1 MKTYIFDSP
10 NIGKYRELKKYT
22 EKYWKNN
29 NIKNLKNL
37 IMISKKI
44 KFEKIFYQI
53 NNNFLYINY
62 GDFSYYDKILNINC
76 IINSFENKNIINLI
90 KYFSLVRG
98 NEQLLPCK
106 MTKYFN
112 TNYHYI
118 LPNNFNNLFI
128 ANNFLFEDL
137 KNILKI
143 GINPNLLIVGA
154 ASYLYISNNNINNF
168 KKIFEIYI
176 LIFFKI
182 KNIGINY
189 FQIDEPILACK
200 INSNWKNIFLFFYKI
215 ISKYF
220 KIILNCSF
228 KFNKDNDFIIKYNF
242 SMLNFYLNIKK
253 NNNYNCVINKN
264 LSKINVFLI
273 IKNIKDKIIFSNN
286 DLKYVPYNLK
296 IENFKEKKFLS
307 FFFQKINELKL
318 IKNILSKK
326 INSFDLLYLNNFIL
340 YNYKINIKYIFK
352 VKKNKI
358 NKINKIN
365 KKLIINNSI
374 GSFPQN
380 KEIKISRKIFSFFFI
395 NKKEYNNI
403 LKENIYLCILKQ
415 IKFNHNILVHGE
427 FERTDMVEYFSENI
441 NGIYKTRNG
450 WIKSYGTRY
459 VKPPI
464 ILNII
469 GSNNITEK
477 WFIFIKNITKKNIKI
492 VLSGPI
498 TILKWSFY
506 INEKIKFLLCYK
518 LSEIISNE
526 ILILQNKQYKIF
538 QIDEPTIKECLN
550 INKKKWTNEINNF
563 LFCFNNCVKNIKIN
577 NEIHSHVCYSNFNDI
592 INFICK
598 MNIDTLTIESSR
610 EKFKNLKIYNKKKLN
625 LGAGIYDVHSAVI
638 PVKFC
643 FKNNILKFINKIN
656 FLKIL
661 INPDCGLKTRNWYEL
676 NNIFNYIKNILKKIK
691 NIYF

>member
-1 MKTYIFDSP
+1 MKTYIFNSP

-22 EKYWKNN
+22 EKYWKKNN
-29 NIKNLKNL
+29 LTNLKNL

-53 NNNFLYINY
+53 NNNFIYINY
-62 GDFSYYDKILNINC
+62 GDFSYYDKILDINC
-76 IINSFENKNIINLI
+76 IINSFKNKNIINLI
-90 KYFSLVRG
+90 KYFSLARG
-98 NEQLLPCK
+98 NDSLIPCK

-118 LPNNFNNLFI
+118 LPNNFNDLFI
-128 ANNFLFEDL
+128 SNNFLFEDL
-137 KNILKI
+137 KNIIKI
-143 GINPNLLIVGA
+143 GINPNLLIIGPV
-154 ASYLYISNNNINNF
+154 SYLYISNNNIYNF

-176 LIFFKI
+176 LIFSKI
-182 KNIGINY
+182 KKIGINY
-189 FQIDEPILACK
+189 FQIDEPILSCK
-200 INSNWKNIFLFFYKI
+200 INFNWKIIFSFFYKT

-228 KFNKDNDFIIKYNF
+228 KFNKENNFIINYNFLILNCYLNKYN
-242 SMLNFYLNIKK
+242 NHD
-253 NNNYNCVINKN
+253 CVINKN
-264 LSKINVFLI
+264 LNKINIFLL
-273 IKNIKDKIIFSNN
+273 IKNINNKIISLNN
-286 DLKYVPYNLK
+286 DMKYIPYNLK
-296 IENFKEKKFLS
+296 IENFKKKKFLS

-326 INSFDLLYLNNFIL
+326 INSFDLLYLKKFKL
-340 YNYKINIKYIFK
+340 YNNKIIINYNF
-352 VKKNKI
+352 KI
-358 NKINKIN
+358 NKKKQNKIN
-365 KKLIINNSI
+365 KKLIVNNTI

-380 KEIKISRKIFSFFFI
+380 KEIKISRKMFSFFFL

-441 NGIYKTRNG
+441 NGIYKTKNG
-450 WIKSYGTRY
+450 WVQSYGTRY

-469 GSNNITEK
+469 CANNITEK
-477 WFIFIKNITKKNIKI
+477 WFIFIKNITKKKIKI
-492 VLSGPI
+492 ILSGPI

-526 ILILQNKQYKIF
+526 ILKLQNQKYKIF

-550 INKKKWTNEINNF
+550 INKKKWNTDINNF
-563 LFCFNNCVKNIKIN
+563 LFCFNNCTKNIKIN
-577 NEIHSHVCYSNFNDI
+577 NEIHTHVCYSIFNDI
-592 INFICK
+592 INFIYK

-610 EKFKNLKIYNKKKLN
+610 EKFENLNIFNKNKLN
-625 LGAGIYDVHSAVI
+625 LGGGIYDVHSAII
-638 PVKFC
+638 PFKFF
-643 FKNNILKFINKIN
+643 FKNNILKFINKIS

-676 NNIFNYIKNILKKIK
+676 NNIFNYINNILKNLN

>member
-22 EKYWKNN
+22 EKYWKKNN
-29 NIKNLKNL
+29 LKNLKNL

-44 KFEKIFYQI
+44 KFEKIFLQI
-53 NNNFLYINY
+53 NNNFCYINY
-62 GDFSYYDKILNINC
+62 GDFTYYDKILDISC
-76 IINSFENKNIINLI
+76 LINSFENKKIINII
-90 KYFSLVRG
+90 KYFSLTRG
-98 NEQLLPCK
+98 NELLIPCK

-118 LPNNFNNLFI
+118 LPNNFNNLCI
-128 ANNFLFEDL
+128 VNNFLFEDL

-143 GINPNLLIVGA
+143 GIKPNLLIIGPI
-154 ASYLYISNNNINNF
+154 SYLYLSDSNINNF

-182 KNIGINY
+182 KKIGINY
-189 FQIDEPILACK
+189 FQIDEPILSCK
-200 INSNWKNIFLFFYKI
+200 INSNWKNIISFFYKI

-228 KFNKDNDFIIKYNF
+228 KFNKENNFIISYNF
-242 SMLNFYLNIKK
+242 LILNCYLNK
-253 NNNYNCVINKN
+253 NNNHDCILDKN
-264 LSKINVFLI
+264 LSKINIFLLI
-273 IKNIKDKIIFSNN
+273 RNIKNKIISSNN
-286 DLKYVPYNLK
+286 DFKYIPYNLK
-296 IENFKEKKFLS
+296 IEKFKKKKFLS

-318 IKNILSKK
+318 IKNILYKK
-326 INSFDLLYLNNFIL
+326 INSFDLLYLKKFKL
-340 YNYKINIKYIFK
+340 YNKKIIIKYNFK
-352 VKKNKI
+352 IIKKKKNI
-358 NKINKIN
+358 IN
-365 KKLIINNSI
+365 KKLIVNNTI

-395 NKKEYNNI
+395 NKKEYDNI
-403 LKENIYLCILKQ
+403 LKENIYLCVLKQ

-441 NGIYKTRNG
+441 NGIYKTKNG
-450 WIKSYGTRY
+450 WVQSYGTRY

-469 GSNNITEK
+469 NANNITNN
-477 WFIFIKNITKKNIKI
+477 WFIFIKNITNKKIKI
-492 VLSGPI
+492 ILSGPI

-526 ILILQNKQYKIF
+526 IFKLQNQKYKIF

-550 INKKKWTNEINNF
+550 INKKYWKIDINNY
-563 LFCFNNCVKNIKIN
+563 LFCFNNCTKYIKIN
-577 NEIHSHVCYSNFNDI
+577 NEIHTHVCYSFFNDI
-592 INFICK
+592 IKFIYK

-610 EKFKNLKIYNKKKLN
+610 EIFENLNSFNKNKLN
-625 LGAGIYDVHSAVI
+625 LGGGIYDVHSAI
-638 PVKFC
+638 IHSKFF
-643 FKNNILKFINKIN
+643 FKKNVLKFINKIN

-676 NNIFNYIKNILKKIK
+676 KNFFININNILTNLN
-691 NIYF
+691 NIYS

>member
-22 EKYWKNN
+22 EKYWKKN
-29 NIKNLKNL
+29 NIINLKKL

-53 NNNFLYINY
+53 NNNFTYINY
-62 GDFSYYDKILNINC
+62 GDFTYYDKILNINC

-90 KYFSLVRG
+90 KYFSLARG
-98 NEQLLPCK
+98 TEILTPCK

-137 KNILKI
+137 KNILKL
-143 GINPNLLIVGA
+143 GINPNLLIIGA
-154 ASYLYISNNNINNF
+154 VSYLFISNNNIINF

-176 LIFFKI
+176 LIFLKI
-182 KNIGINY
+182 KKIGINY
-189 FQIDEPILACK
+189 FQIDEPILSCK
-200 INSNWKNIFLFFYKI
+200 INSNWKNIFSFFYKI

-228 KFNKDNDFIIKYNF
+228 KFNKNNDFIIKYNF
-242 SMLNFYLNIKK
+242 LTLNFYLN
-253 NNNYNCVINKN
+253 NYNCLIDKN
-264 LSKINVFLI
+264 LSKINIFLI
-273 IKNIKDKIIFSNN
+273 IKKIKNKIIFSNN
-286 DLKYVPYNLK
+286 DLQYVPYNLK
-296 IENFKEKKFLS
+296 IEKFKEKKFLS

-318 IKNILSKK
+318 VKNILSKK
-326 INSFDLLYLNNFIL
+326 INSYDLLYLNNFKL
-340 YNYKINIKYIFK
+340 YNNKINIKYNFK
-352 VKKNKI
+352 IEKI
-358 NKINKIN
+358 RKNKIN
-365 KKLIINNSI
+365 KKLIINNTI

-380 KEIKISRKIFSFFFI
+380 KEVKISRKMFSFLFI

-415 IKFNHNILVHGE
+415 IKFNHDILVHGE

-441 NGIYKTRNG
+441 NGISKSKNG
-450 WIKSYGTRY
+450 WVQSYGTRY

-469 GSNNITEK
+469 DAKNITEK
-477 WFIFIKNITKKNIKI
+477 WFIFVKKITKKKIKI
-492 VLSGPI
+492 IISGPI
-498 TILKWSFY
+498 TILKWSYY

-526 ILILQNKQYKIF
+526 ILKLQNQKYKIF

-550 INKKKWTNEINNF
+550 IDKKQWNKEINNF
-563 LFCFNNCVKNIKIN
+563 LFCFNNCTKYIKIN
-577 NEIHSHVCYSNFNDI
+577 NEIHTHVCYSIFNDV
-592 INFICK
+592 INFISK

-610 EKFKNLKIYNKKKLN
+610 EKFINLKIFNNNKLN
-625 LGAGIYDVHSAVI
+625 LGAGIYDVHSANI
-638 PVKFC
+638 PFKFF

-676 NNIFNYIKNILKKIK
+676 NNIFIYIKKILKKIK

>member
-22 EKYWKNN
+22 EKYWKTN
-29 NIKNLKNL
+29 NIENLKKL

-44 KFEKIFYQI
+44 KFEKIFYQM
-53 NNNFLYINY
+53 NNNFIYINY
-62 GDFSYYDKILNINC
+62 GDFTYYDKILNINC
-76 IINSFENKNIINLI
+76 TINSFENKNIINLI
-90 KYFSLVRG
+90 KYFCLARG
-98 NEQLLPCK
+98 NEILTPCK

-143 GINPNLLIVGA
+143 GIKPNLLIIGA
-154 ASYLYISNNNINNF
+154 LSYLYISNNNINNF

-182 KNIGINY
+182 KKIGINY
-189 FQIDEPILACK
+189 FQIDEPILSCK

-215 ISKYF
+215 ISKHF

-228 KFNKDNDFIIKYNF
+228 KFNKENDFLIKYNF
-242 SMLNFYLNIKK
+242 LILNFYLNK
-253 NNNYNCVINKN
+253 NNNNNYIIDKN
-264 LSKINVFLI
+264 LSKINIFLI
-273 IKNIKDKIIFSNN
+273 IKNIKQKIIYTNN
-286 DLKYVPYNLK
+286 DLKYIPYNLK

-318 IKNILSKK
+318 VKNILSKK
-326 INSFDLLYLNNFIL
+326 INSYDLLYLSNFKL
-340 YNYKINIKYIFK
+340 YNKKINIKYNF
-352 VKKNKI
+352 KI
-358 NKINKIN
+358 NKKIQNKIN

-380 KEIKISRKIFSFFFI
+380 KEIKISRKMFYFFFI
-395 NKKEYNNI
+395 NKNEYKNI
-403 LKENIYLCILKQ
+403 LKENIYICILKQ

-441 NGIYKTRNG
+441 NGISKTKYG
-450 WIKSYGTRY
+450 WVQSYGTRY

-464 ILNII
+464 ILNINYAN
-469 GSNNITEK
+469 SITEK

-492 VLSGPI
+492 ILSGPI
-498 TILKWSFY
+498 TILKWSYY

-526 ILILQNKQYKIF
+526 ILKLQEQKYRIF

-550 INKKKWTNEINNF
+550 INKKNWQQDINNF
-563 LFCFNNCVKNIKIN
+563 LFCFNNCTKNIKIN
-577 NEIHSHVCYSNFNDI
+577 NEIHSHVCYSIFNDI
-592 INFICK
+592 IKFIYK

-610 EKFKNLKIYNKKKLN
+610 EQFQNLKIFNKNKIN
-625 LGAGIYDVHSAVI
+625 LGAGIYDVHSAIV
-638 PVKFC
+638 PYKFF
-643 FKNNILKFINKIN
+643 FKNNILKFISKIN

-676 NNIFNYIKNILKKIK
+676 NNVFYYIKNVLKRIK

>member
-29 NIKNLKNL
+29 NLKNLKNL

-53 NNNFLYINY
+53 NNNFFYINY
-62 GDFSYYDKILNINC
+62 GDFTYYDKILDINC
-76 IINSFENKNIINLI
+76 FINSFESKKIINII
-90 KYFSLVRG
+90 KYFSLARG
-98 NEQLLPCK
+98 NETLTPCK

-118 LPNNFNNLFI
+118 LPNNFNNLCI
-128 ANNFLFEDL
+128 TNNFLFEDL

-143 GINPNLLIVGA
+143 GIKPNLLFIGPI
-154 ASYLYISNNNINNF
+154 SYLFISNNNINNF
-168 KKIFEIYI
+168 KKIFEIYM

-182 KNIGINY
+182 KKIGINY
-189 FQIDEPILACK
+189 FQIDEPILSCK
-200 INSNWKNIFLFFYKI
+200 INSNWKNIISFFYKI

-228 KFNKDNDFIIKYNF
+228 KFNKENNFIINYNF
-242 SMLNFYLNIKK
+242 LILNCYLNK
-253 NNNYNCVINKN
+253 NNNHDCILDKN
-264 LSKINVFLI
+264 LNKINIFLLA
-273 IKNIKDKIIFSNN
+273 KNIKNKIISSNN
-286 DLKYVPYNLK
+286 DFKYIPYNLK
-296 IENFKEKKFLS
+296 IEKFKKKKFLS

-326 INSFDLLYLNNFIL
+326 INSFDLLYLNNFKL
-340 YNYKINIKYIFK
+340 YNKKIIIKYNFK
-352 VKKNKI
+352 IIKKKKNT
-358 NKINKIN
+358 IN
-365 KKLIINNSI
+365 KKLIVNNSI

-380 KEIKISRKIFSFFFI
+380 KEIKISRKIFSFFLI
-395 NKKEYNNI
+395 NKKEYINI

-441 NGIYKTRNG
+441 NGIYKTKNG
-450 WIKSYGTRY
+450 WVQSYGTRY

-464 ILNII
+464 ILNIFY
-469 GSNNITEK
+469 SNNITEN
-477 WFIFIKNITKKNIKI
+477 WFIFIKNITKKKIKI
-492 VLSGPI
+492 ILSGSI

-526 ILILQNKQYKIF
+526 ILKLQIQKYKIF

-550 INKKKWTNEINNF
+550 INKKYWKNDINNY
-563 LFCFNNCVKNIKIN
+563 LFCFNNCTKYIKIN
-577 NEIHSHVCYSNFNDI
+577 NEIHTHICYSFFNDI
-592 INFICK
+592 INFIHK
-598 MNIDTLTIESSR
+598 ININTLTIESSR
-610 EKFKNLKIYNKKKLN
+610 EKFENLNIFNKSKLN
-625 LGAGIYDVHSAVI
+625 LGGGIYDVHSAII
-638 PVKFC
+638 PFKFF

-676 NNIFNYIKNILKKIK
+676 KNVFNYINNILMSLN